1 MVAVVN
7 CTSVTVAVHIGF
19 GHEPGGAV
27 GAVVVTSNWY
37 WPFLGVGTGPV
48 VPVTVVVKVWPGA
61 TFPPGLVHS
70 TIAVPGAE
78 TLIVNV
84 VSPRPATLPVHCTC
98 VPMSVQVGV
107 PTKCPA
113 CASAAP
119 AKVVTSVSA
128 ATTATTRPR
137 TERLVRMFPP
147 PYLVVLAGWAAVT
160 GPLGEPLLSVAGR
173 ASRHVEKRP
182 VKLLR
187 TGTRAVAVSVT
198 NPEWAETNRLKPS
211 ARCKIFCRINH
222 YCE

>member
-19 GHEPGGAV
+19 GHE
-27 GAVVVTSNWY
+27 
-37 WPFLGVGTGPV
+37 
-48 VPVTVVVKVWPGA
+48 
-61 TFPPGLVHS
+61 
-70 TIAVPGAE
+70 PGAE

-160 GPLGEPLLSVAGR
+160 GPLGEPLLSVAGAAAIKDHSGQVAAQVVAWPPLANADYGVGR
-173 ASRHVEKRP
+173 SLKTRDSLVRPGEGVKTCREKTSEIAAYRYQSRR
-182 VKLLR
+182 
-187 TGTRAVAVSVT
+187 GQ
-198 NPEWAETNRLKPS
+198 
-211 ARCKIFCRINH
+211 CD
-222 YCE
+222 

>member
-48 VPVTVVVKVWPGA
+48 VPVTLVVKVWPGA

-113 CASAAP
+113 CAGAA
-119 AKVVTSVSA
+119 AIKDHSGQVAAQVVAWPPLANADYGVGRSLK
-128 ATTATTRPR
+128 TRDS
-137 TERLVRMFPP
+137 LVRPGEG
-147 PYLVVLAGWAAVT
+147 VKTCREKTGEIAAY
-160 GPLGEPLLSVAGR
+160 R
-173 ASRHVEKRP
+173 YQSRR
-182 VKLLR
+182 
-187 TGTRAVAVSVT
+187 GQ
-198 NPEWAETNRLKPS
+198 
-211 ARCKIFCRINH
+211 CD
-222 YCE
+222 